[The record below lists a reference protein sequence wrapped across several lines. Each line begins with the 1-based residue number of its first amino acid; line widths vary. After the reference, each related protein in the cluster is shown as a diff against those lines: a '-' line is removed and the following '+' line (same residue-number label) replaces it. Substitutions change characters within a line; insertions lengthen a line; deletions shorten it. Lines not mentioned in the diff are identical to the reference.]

1 VYKVKPLPSHG
12 QFRVAGLLPFGISL
26 YNKNMKL
33 TVYIPGSVPYEE
45 ALKWQYELVEKRRS
59 GLIEDTLI
67 LLEHPP
73 VLTTGRRQ
81 QEHNILVD
89 TDALGVPVIKTNRG
103 GEVTYHGPGQLV
115 GYLIVDLSAFSRKVK
130 QFVFNLED
138 VFVQFLEREYAI
150 RAERHDKHRGVW
162 VGDSK
167 ITAIGL
173 AIEREITMHG
183 FAFNINTDLSH
194 FNWIVP
200 CGIQDKGVTSLEK
213 LTGKKQDM
221 NTVIPKIAEIY
232 KEVYGYS
239 TMEMIYGR

>member
-1 VYKVKPLPSHG
+1 MML
-12 QFRVAGLLPFGISL
+12 
-26 YNKNMKL
+26 MKL
-33 TVYIPGSVPYEE
+33 KVFVPGQVPYED
-45 ALKWQYELVEKRRS
+45 ALSWQYDLVDRRRK

-81 QEHNILVD
+81 QEHNILID
-89 TDALGVPVIKTNRG
+89 PSSENIPVIKTNRG

-115 GYLIVDLSAFSRKVK
+115 GYLIVDLADFSRKVK

-138 VFVQFLEREYAI
+138 VFVRYLDRDFGI

-162 VGDSK
+162 VGDDK

-183 FAFNINTDLSH
+183 FAFNINTNLDH
-194 FNWIVP
+194 FKWIVP

-213 LTGKKQDM
+213 LTGETQDM
-221 NTVIPKIAEIY
+221 NRIIPKIAGIY
-232 KEVYGYS
+232 KEVYGYDS
-239 TMEMIYGR
+239 MEVVHGR